1 MASPPVSKRDRWLAL
16 GLLLLLFVLAYAVL
30 VHSLWTKPL
39 LEANERLA
47 QLQQRDAR
55 MRAVL
60 KQAPQVSQRLQQVR
74 MQLAEGNPP
83 GFMAEPTRELATAA
97 LAQKLEAA
105 VAQASPGNRSCAINN
120 RSPLE
125 APSKQEAYPR
135 VTLQVRLRCGDA
147 ELASALHSLE
157 SGTPRLFVENL
168 VIFSQNYE
176 MSGGQNNGLDV
187 SFDLY
192 GYLPASAE
200 APEQPQEG
208 GDGVG

>member
-1 MASPPVSKRDRWLAL
+1 MPSPLVSKRDRWLAL
-16 GLLLLLFVLAYAVL
+16 GLLALLLALAYVLL

-60 KQAPQVSQRLQQVR
+60 KQAPQVSERLQQVR
-74 MQLAEGNPP
+74 MQLAQGNPP

-135 VTLQVRLRCGDA
+135 VTLQVRLRCGDP
-147 ELASALHSLE
+147 ELAAALHSLE

-192 GYLPASAE
+192 GYLLAPAAQ
-200 APEQPQEG
+200 AQEQA
-208 GDGVG
+208 DGTG